1 MGETPACA
9 ARVKPEVYR
18 TSNLRKY
25 CWVRFDTRLLHG
37 IGDEGGGYL
46 DDVNNNETDILTKNG
61 MRLNVKNTCFLHY
74 APAYGNFTN
83 SLKDRNFIRENPEVQ
98 KAQKERDAPAILF
111 IFSSRKEETCAKTA
125 EALTAAG
132 VSVIEKREGGEDPY
146 LIADARGIRW
156 FAFNC
161 V

>member
-1 MGETPACA
+1 M
-9 ARVKPEVYR
+9 YR
-18 TSNLRKY
+18 TSKPKY
-25 CWVRFDTRLLHG
+25 CWARFDTRLLHG
-37 IGDEGGGYL
+37 VGNEGGGYL
-46 DDVNNNETDILTKNG
+46 NDVNNDETDILTKNG
-61 MRLNVKNTCFLHY
+61 TRLNVKNTCFLHY

-83 SLKDRNFIRENPEVQ
+83 SLKDRYFIRENPEV
-98 KAQKERDAPAILF
+98 QKERDAPAILF

>member
-1 MGETPACA
+1 M
-9 ARVKPEVYR
+9 
-18 TSNLRKY
+18 
-25 CWVRFDTRLLHG
+25 
-37 IGDEGGGYL
+37 
-46 DDVNNNETDILTKNG
+46 DDVNNDETDILTKSG

-74 APAYGNFTN
+74 APAHGNFTN
-83 SLKDRNFIRENPEVQ
+83 SLKDRDFIRENPEVQ

-111 IFSSRKEETCAKTA
+111 IFSSREEETCAKTA

-132 VSVIEKREGGEDPY
+132 VSVIEKREGGESPY